1 MQVLAQR
8 VLTFLRSFYAC
19 SQKYKKV
26 WHFLRKTL
34 DICLRFGYNNTRR
47 QGHGPRR
54 KEYADVAELADA
66 LDSGSSSLKR
76 VWVQIPSS
84 APKSSNV
91 CSGIFC
97 FSDLFGMTSIVPC
110 TVGADSISARGT
122 FPLLQTSRV
131 DDKHCPLRCCRR
143 DALCNREMYAA
154 QIHLSRAQKHFL
166 QFFSRV
172 TPTRIDCF
180 CWYYSCTSLAICTG
194 CAIMWIVTRAAC
206 AGGCKRRAH
215 PAERARLL

>member
-1 MQVLAQR
+1 MQVLARR

-47 QGHGPRR
+47 QGHGLRR

-97 FSDLFGMTSIVPC
+97 FSDLFGMTSIVP
-110 TVGADSISARGT
+110 RG
-122 FPLLQTSRV
+122 
-131 DDKHCPLRCCRR
+131 
-143 DALCNREMYAA
+143 
-154 QIHLSRAQKHFL
+154 
-166 QFFSRV
+166 
-172 TPTRIDCF
+172 
-180 CWYYSCTSLAICTG
+180 
-194 CAIMWIVTRAAC
+194 
-206 AGGCKRRAH
+206 AGGSRFSAIDTATAPVLHWNRGCTILH
-215 PAERARLL
+215 PLYAMKSGRGLPSFSHW

>member
-1 MQVLAQR
+1 MQVLARR
-8 VLTFLRSFYAC
+8 VLTFLRSFYSC

-97 FSDLFGMTSIVPC
+97 FSDLFGMTSIVPLRR
-110 TVGADSISARGT
+110 RGG
-122 FPLLQTSRV
+122 F
-131 DDKHCPLRCCRR
+131 
-143 DALCNREMYAA
+143 
-154 QIHLSRAQKHFL
+154 
-166 QFFSRV
+166 
-172 TPTRIDCF
+172 RIRPR
-180 CWYYSCTSLAICTG
+180 SLAITANVPG
-194 CAIMWIVTRAAC
+194 RWRALISTAL
-206 AGGCKRRAH
+206 AVRAF
-215 PAERARLL
+215 PL

>member
-1 MQVLAQR
+1 MQVFARR

-97 FSDLFGMTSIVPC
+97 FSDLFGMTSIVPRGAGNSRFSAIDAATAPVLHWNRGC
-110 TVGADSISARGT
+110 TILYQLYAMKSGRGL
-122 FPLLQTSRV
+122 PS
-131 DDKHCPLRCCRR
+131 
-143 DALCNREMYAA
+143 
-154 QIHLSRAQKHFL
+154 
-166 QFFSRV
+166 FSH
-172 TPTRIDCF
+172 
-180 CWYYSCTSLAICTG
+180 W
-194 CAIMWIVTRAAC
+194 
-206 AGGCKRRAH
+206 
-215 PAERARLL
+215 

>member
-1 MQVLAQR
+1 MQVLARR
-8 VLTFLRSFYAC
+8 VLTFLGSFYSC

-97 FSDLFGMTSIVPC
+97 FSDLFGMTSIVPR
-110 TVGADSISARGT
+110 TVGADSYPPAEPCHYCKRPG
-122 FPLLQTSRV
+122 
-131 DDKHCPLRCCRR
+131 
-143 DALCNREMYAA
+143 
-154 QIHLSRAQKHFL
+154 
-166 QFFSRV
+166 
-172 TPTRIDCF
+172 
-180 CWYYSCTSLAICTG
+180 SLASIDLHS
-194 CAIMWIVTRAAC
+194 
-206 AGGCKRRAH
+206 AGGSRFSAIDTATAPILHWNRGCTILWQYRIILSADTASEVRQLLSQKRR
-215 PAERARLL
+215 

>member
-1 MQVLAQR
+1 MAQMQVLAR
-8 VLTFLRSFYAC
+8 CVLTFLRSFYSC

-47 QGHGPRR
+47 QGHGPRQ

-91 CSGIFC
+91 CSWIFC
-97 FSDLFGMTSIVPC
+97 FSDLFGRTGIVPC
-110 TVGADSISARGT
+110 G
-122 FPLLQTSRV
+122 
-131 DDKHCPLRCCRR
+131 
-143 DALCNREMYAA
+143 
-154 QIHLSRAQKHFL
+154 
-166 QFFSRV
+166 
-172 TPTRIDCF
+172 
-180 CWYYSCTSLAICTG
+180 
-194 CAIMWIVTRAAC
+194 
-206 AGGCKRRAH
+206 AGGSRFSAIDTATAPVLHWNRGCTILYQLYAMKSGRGLPSFSH
-215 PAERARLL
+215 W

>member
-1 MQVLAQR
+1 MAQMQVLAQR
-8 VLTFLRSFYAC
+8 VLTFLRFFYSC

-97 FSDLFGMTSIVPC
+97 FSDLFGMTSIVP
-110 TVGADSISARGT
+110 RG
-122 FPLLQTSRV
+122 
-131 DDKHCPLRCCRR
+131 
-143 DALCNREMYAA
+143 
-154 QIHLSRAQKHFL
+154 
-166 QFFSRV
+166 
-172 TPTRIDCF
+172 
-180 CWYYSCTSLAICTG
+180 
-194 CAIMWIVTRAAC
+194 
-206 AGGCKRRAH
+206 AGGSRFSAIDTATAPVLHWNRGCTILHQLYAMKSGRGLPSFSH
-215 PAERARLL
+215 W

>member
-1 MQVLAQR
+1 MAQMQVLARR
-8 VLTFLRSFYAC
+8 VLTFLGSFYSC

-97 FSDLFGMTSIVPC
+97 FSDLFGMTSIVP
-110 TVGADSISARGT
+110 RG
-122 FPLLQTSRV
+122 
-131 DDKHCPLRCCRR
+131 
-143 DALCNREMYAA
+143 
-154 QIHLSRAQKHFL
+154 
-166 QFFSRV
+166 
-172 TPTRIDCF
+172 
-180 CWYYSCTSLAICTG
+180 
-194 CAIMWIVTRAAC
+194 
-206 AGGCKRRAH
+206 AGGSRFSAIDTATAPVLHWNRGCTILHQLYAMKSGRGLPSFSH
-215 PAERARLL
+215 W

>member
-1 MQVLAQR
+1 MAQMQVLARR

-97 FSDLFGMTSIVPC
+97 FSDLFGITSIVP
-110 TVGADSISARGT
+110 RG
-122 FPLLQTSRV
+122 
-131 DDKHCPLRCCRR
+131 
-143 DALCNREMYAA
+143 
-154 QIHLSRAQKHFL
+154 
-166 QFFSRV
+166 
-172 TPTRIDCF
+172 
-180 CWYYSCTSLAICTG
+180 
-194 CAIMWIVTRAAC
+194 
-206 AGGCKRRAH
+206 AGGSRFSAIDTATAPVLHWNRGCTILHQLYAMKSGRGLPSFSH
-215 PAERARLL
+215 W

>member
-1 MQVLAQR
+1 MQVLARR
-8 VLTFLRSFYAC
+8 VLTFLRSFYSC

-47 QGHGPRR
+47 QGQGPRR

-97 FSDLFGMTSIVPC
+97 FSDLFVMTSIVP
-110 TVGADSISARGT
+110 RG
-122 FPLLQTSRV
+122 
-131 DDKHCPLRCCRR
+131 
-143 DALCNREMYAA
+143 
-154 QIHLSRAQKHFL
+154 
-166 QFFSRV
+166 
-172 TPTRIDCF
+172 
-180 CWYYSCTSLAICTG
+180 
-194 CAIMWIVTRAAC
+194 
-206 AGGCKRRAH
+206 AGGSRFSAIDTATAPVLHWNRGCTILHQLYAMKSGRGLPSFSH
-215 PAERARLL
+215 W

>member
-1 MQVLAQR
+1 MQVLARR
-8 VLTFLRSFYAC
+8 VLTFLRSFTSC

-97 FSDLFGMTSIVPC
+97 FVDLLGMTGIDPCGAVGVPPC
-110 TVGADSISARGT
+110 TPIKCPLYKYTYPTRKNIFCEIFPASYRAKVSVFAGATAVL
-122 FPLLQTSRV
+122 LLQSAQ
-131 DDKHCPLRCCRR
+131 
-143 DALCNREMYAA
+143 DAL
-154 QIHLSRAQKHFL
+154 
-166 QFFSRV
+166 
-172 TPTRIDCF
+172 
-180 CWYYSCTSLAICTG
+180 
-194 CAIMWIVTRAAC
+194 
-206 AGGCKRRAH
+206 
-215 PAERARLL
+215 

>member
-8 VLTFLRSFYAC
+8 VLTFLRSFCSC

-110 TVGADSISARGT
+110 G
-122 FPLLQTSRV
+122 
-131 DDKHCPLRCCRR
+131 
-143 DALCNREMYAA
+143 
-154 QIHLSRAQKHFL
+154 
-166 QFFSRV
+166 
-172 TPTRIDCF
+172 
-180 CWYYSCTSLAICTG
+180 
-194 CAIMWIVTRAAC
+194 
-206 AGGCKRRAH
+206 AGGSRFSAIDTATAPVLHWNRGCTILH
-215 PAERARLL
+215 PLYAMKSGRGLPSFSHW

>member
-1 MQVLAQR
+1 MQVLARR

-97 FSDLFGMTSIVPC
+97 FSDLFGMTSIVPR
-110 TVGADSISARGT
+110 TVGADFVSVRGAL
-122 FPLLQTSRV
+122 PLLQTSRV

-143 DALCNREMYAA
+143 DALCNCEMCAI
-154 QIHLSRAQKHFL
+154 QIHLSRTQKHF
-166 QFFSRV
+166 FAIFSRV
-172 TPTRIDCF
+172 TPTKSDCF
-180 CWYYSCTSLAICTG
+180 C
-194 CAIMWIVTRAAC
+194 
-206 AGGCKRRAH
+206 
-215 PAERARLL
+215 

>member
-1 MQVLAQR
+1 MAQMQVLARR
-8 VLTFLRSFYAC
+8 VLTFLRSFYSC

-97 FSDLFGMTSIVPC
+97 FSDLFGITSIVP
-110 TVGADSISARGT
+110 RG
-122 FPLLQTSRV
+122 
-131 DDKHCPLRCCRR
+131 
-143 DALCNREMYAA
+143 
-154 QIHLSRAQKHFL
+154 
-166 QFFSRV
+166 
-172 TPTRIDCF
+172 
-180 CWYYSCTSLAICTG
+180 
-194 CAIMWIVTRAAC
+194 
-206 AGGCKRRAH
+206 AGGSRFSAIDTATAPVLHWNRGCTILWQYRIILSADTASEVRQLLSQKRR
-215 PAERARLL
+215 

>member
-1 MQVLAQR
+1 MAQMQVLARR

-47 QGHGPRR
+47 QGHGSRQ

-97 FSDLFGMTSIVPC
+97 FSDLFGMTSIVP
-110 TVGADSISARGT
+110 RG
-122 FPLLQTSRV
+122 
-131 DDKHCPLRCCRR
+131 
-143 DALCNREMYAA
+143 
-154 QIHLSRAQKHFL
+154 
-166 QFFSRV
+166 
-172 TPTRIDCF
+172 
-180 CWYYSCTSLAICTG
+180 
-194 CAIMWIVTRAAC
+194 
-206 AGGCKRRAH
+206 AGGSRFSAIDTATAPVLHWNRGCTILH
-215 PAERARLL
+215 PLYAMKSGRGLPSFSHW

>member
-1 MQVLAQR
+1 MQVLAR
-8 VLTFLRSFYAC
+8 RILTFLRSFYSC

-97 FSDLFGMTSIVPC
+97 FSDLFGMTSIVPRGAGNSRFSAIDAATAPVLHWNRGC
-110 TVGADSISARGT
+110 TILHQLYAMKSGRGL
-122 FPLLQTSRV
+122 PS
-131 DDKHCPLRCCRR
+131 
-143 DALCNREMYAA
+143 
-154 QIHLSRAQKHFL
+154 
-166 QFFSRV
+166 FSH
-172 TPTRIDCF
+172 
-180 CWYYSCTSLAICTG
+180 W
-194 CAIMWIVTRAAC
+194 
-206 AGGCKRRAH
+206 
-215 PAERARLL
+215 

>member
-1 MQVLAQR
+1 MAQMQVLVR
-8 VLTFLRSFYAC
+8 CVLAFLRSFYSC

-97 FSDLFGMTSIVPC
+97 FSDLVGRTSIVPC
-110 TVGADSISARGT
+110 GADGSRLFAIDTATAPVLHWNRGCT
-122 FPLLQTSRV
+122 ILHQL
-131 DDKHCPLRCCRR
+131 
-143 DALCNREMYAA
+143 YAMKSGRG
-154 QIHLSRAQKHFL
+154 LPS
-166 QFFSRV
+166 FSH
-172 TPTRIDCF
+172 
-180 CWYYSCTSLAICTG
+180 W
-194 CAIMWIVTRAAC
+194 
-206 AGGCKRRAH
+206 
-215 PAERARLL
+215 

>member
-1 MQVLAQR
+1 MAQMQVLAR
-8 VLTFLRSFYAC
+8 RILTFLRSFYSC

-110 TVGADSISARGT
+110 G
-122 FPLLQTSRV
+122 
-131 DDKHCPLRCCRR
+131 
-143 DALCNREMYAA
+143 
-154 QIHLSRAQKHFL
+154 
-166 QFFSRV
+166 
-172 TPTRIDCF
+172 
-180 CWYYSCTSLAICTG
+180 
-194 CAIMWIVTRAAC
+194 
-206 AGGCKRRAH
+206 AGGSRFSAIDTATAPVLHWNRGCTILYPLYAMKSGRGLPSLSH
-215 PAERARLL
+215 W

>member
-1 MQVLAQR
+1 MQVLARR
-8 VLTFLRSFYAC
+8 VLTFLRSFYSC
-19 SQKYKKV
+19 SQKYIKV

-97 FSDLFGMTSIVPC
+97 FSDLSGITSIVPC
-110 TVGADSISARGT
+110 TAGADSISARGAL
-122 FPLLQTSRV
+122 PLLQTSRV
-131 DDKHCPLRCCRR
+131 DGEH
-143 DALCNREMYAA
+143 
-154 QIHLSRAQKHFL
+154 
-166 QFFSRV
+166 
-172 TPTRIDCF
+172 
-180 CWYYSCTSLAICTG
+180 
-194 CAIMWIVTRAAC
+194 
-206 AGGCKRRAH
+206 
-215 PAERARLL
+215 

>member
-1 MQVLAQR
+1 MAQMQVLAR
-8 VLTFLRSFYAC
+8 HVLTFLRSFYAC

-47 QGHGPRR
+47 QGHGLRR

-97 FSDLFGMTSIVPC
+97 FSDLFGMTSIVP
-110 TVGADSISARGT
+110 RG
-122 FPLLQTSRV
+122 
-131 DDKHCPLRCCRR
+131 
-143 DALCNREMYAA
+143 
-154 QIHLSRAQKHFL
+154 
-166 QFFSRV
+166 
-172 TPTRIDCF
+172 
-180 CWYYSCTSLAICTG
+180 
-194 CAIMWIVTRAAC
+194 
-206 AGGCKRRAH
+206 AGGSRFSAIDTATAPVLHWNRGCTILH
-215 PAERARLL
+215 PLYAMKSGRGLPSFSHW

>member
-1 MQVLAQR
+1 MAQMQVLARR

-19 SQKYKKV
+19 SQKYKKF

-97 FSDLFGMTSIVPC
+97 FSDLLGMTSI
-110 TVGADSISARGT
+110 DLHS
-122 FPLLQTSRV
+122 
-131 DDKHCPLRCCRR
+131 
-143 DALCNREMYAA
+143 
-154 QIHLSRAQKHFL
+154 
-166 QFFSRV
+166 
-172 TPTRIDCF
+172 
-180 CWYYSCTSLAICTG
+180 
-194 CAIMWIVTRAAC
+194 
-206 AGGCKRRAH
+206 AGGSRFSAIDTATAPVLHWNRGCTILWQFYAMKSGRGLPSFSH
-215 PAERARLL
+215 W

>member
-1 MQVLAQR
+1 MAQMQVLARR

-110 TVGADSISARGT
+110 GAGNSRFSAIDAATAPVLHWNRGCT
-122 FPLLQTSRV
+122 ILYQL
-131 DDKHCPLRCCRR
+131 
-143 DALCNREMYAA
+143 YAMKSGRG
-154 QIHLSRAQKHFL
+154 LPS
-166 QFFSRV
+166 FSH
-172 TPTRIDCF
+172 
-180 CWYYSCTSLAICTG
+180 W
-194 CAIMWIVTRAAC
+194 
-206 AGGCKRRAH
+206 
-215 PAERARLL
+215 

>member
-1 MQVLAQR
+1 MQVLVR
-8 VLTFLRSFYAC
+8 CVLAFLRSFYSC

-97 FSDLFGMTSIVPC
+97 FVDLLGMTGIVPC
-110 TVGADSISARGT
+110 G
-122 FPLLQTSRV
+122 
-131 DDKHCPLRCCRR
+131 
-143 DALCNREMYAA
+143 
-154 QIHLSRAQKHFL
+154 
-166 QFFSRV
+166 
-172 TPTRIDCF
+172 
-180 CWYYSCTSLAICTG
+180 
-194 CAIMWIVTRAAC
+194 
-206 AGGCKRRAH
+206 AGGSRFSAIDTATAPVLHWNRGRTILHQLYAMKSGRGLPSFSH
-215 PAERARLL
+215 W

>member
-1 MQVLAQR
+1 MQVLARR
-8 VLTFLRSFYAC
+8 VLTFLHSFYSC

-34 DICLRFGYNNTRR
+34 DICLRFGYNNTHR

-97 FSDLFGMTSIVPC
+97 FSDLFGMTSIVP
-110 TVGADSISARGT
+110 RG
-122 FPLLQTSRV
+122 
-131 DDKHCPLRCCRR
+131 
-143 DALCNREMYAA
+143 
-154 QIHLSRAQKHFL
+154 
-166 QFFSRV
+166 
-172 TPTRIDCF
+172 
-180 CWYYSCTSLAICTG
+180 
-194 CAIMWIVTRAAC
+194 
-206 AGGCKRRAH
+206 AGGSRFSAIDTATAPVLHWNRGCTILH
-215 PAERARLL
+215 PLYAMKSGRGLPSFSHW

>member
-1 MQVLAQR
+1 MAQMQVLAQR
-8 VLTFLRSFYAC
+8 VLTFLPSFYSC
-19 SQKYKKV
+19 SQKYKKYKKV
-26 WHFLRKTL
+26 CHFLQKML

-110 TVGADSISARGT
+110 G
-122 FPLLQTSRV
+122 
-131 DDKHCPLRCCRR
+131 
-143 DALCNREMYAA
+143 
-154 QIHLSRAQKHFL
+154 
-166 QFFSRV
+166 
-172 TPTRIDCF
+172 
-180 CWYYSCTSLAICTG
+180 
-194 CAIMWIVTRAAC
+194 
-206 AGGCKRRAH
+206 AGGSRFSAIDTATAPVLHWNRGCTILH
-215 PAERARLL
+215 PLYAMKSGRGLPSFSHW

>member
-1 MQVLAQR
+1 MAQMQVLAQR
-8 VLTFLRSFYAC
+8 VLTFLRSFYSC

-34 DICLRFGYNNTRR
+34 DICLRIGYNNTRR

-97 FSDLFGMTSIVPC
+97 FSDLFGMTSIAPC
-110 TVGADSISARGT
+110 G
-122 FPLLQTSRV
+122 
-131 DDKHCPLRCCRR
+131 
-143 DALCNREMYAA
+143 
-154 QIHLSRAQKHFL
+154 
-166 QFFSRV
+166 
-172 TPTRIDCF
+172 
-180 CWYYSCTSLAICTG
+180 
-194 CAIMWIVTRAAC
+194 
-206 AGGCKRRAH
+206 AGGSRFSAIDTATAPVLHWNRGCTILH
-215 PAERARLL
+215 PLYAMKSGRGLPSFSHW

>member
-1 MQVLAQR
+1 MAQMQVFARR

-97 FSDLFGMTSIVPC
+97 FSDLFGMTSIAPC
-110 TVGADSISARGT
+110 G
-122 FPLLQTSRV
+122 
-131 DDKHCPLRCCRR
+131 
-143 DALCNREMYAA
+143 
-154 QIHLSRAQKHFL
+154 
-166 QFFSRV
+166 
-172 TPTRIDCF
+172 
-180 CWYYSCTSLAICTG
+180 
-194 CAIMWIVTRAAC
+194 
-206 AGGCKRRAH
+206 AGGSRFSAIDTATAPVLHWNRGCTILYQLYAMKSGRGLPSFSH
-215 PAERARLL
+215 W